1 MRGRRLWAALAVSV
15 VVPGALIAGVW
26 AHVADAPGGGPKA
39 PGGGWLRLDATG
51 HFFLAACVV
60 LGAAFLGGRIARRAG
75 QPPVVGEICAG
86 LALGPSLLG
95 HFAPAVTAWLF
106 PAPALRLLD
115 GLAQLGLVLFM
126 FGVGQELAGQEPAP
140 GQKPPG
146 REFRGVAARAV
157 LVSQASMLVPFALG
171 AVAATRLL
179 GFAGPRADP
188 LSFALFLGCA
198 LSITALPVLARILT
212 DLDLTRTEPGRLSLF
227 AAAVGDAG
235 SWLVLAWILV
245 GGTPFAVVGAAAAA
259 LILLGPVRGALRRW
273 AAGSARE
280 HSAAALTVLLVVAV
294 TGASALTAALGIHQ
308 LIGAL
313 LVGLVWP
320 GELTGRDGTEGKD
333 RNKDRNRDR
342 DRALSRGKDV
352 THLTA
357 TARSVLLPFFFFGF
371 GLTVDLT
378 GLRWDARTALALA
391 GLLSLAVLGKLLGP
405 GLVARLTG
413 MAWKPAVTLGVLLNA
428 RGLTELVVVQIGYQA
443 GIIDR
448 RMLGILTL
456 VALITTAMTTP
467 LLRLLGL
474 PGLPDPLGL
483 PDGGRAGQQ
492 PGSGGAG
499 GGGPAE
505 EAGADRHAAAE
516 AGQEDHVVLG
526 DQALAVDLVE
536 GDGDGRRARVPVAAD
551 LQVEDGVVEAELRP
565 DLADHDGVGLVRD
578 EVVD

>member
-39 PGGGWLRLDATG
+39 RGGGWLRLDATG

-126 FGVGQELAGQEPAP
+126 FGVGQELA

-235 SWLVLAWILV
+235 SWLVLTWILV

-259 LILLGPVRGALRRW
+259 LVLLGPVRGALRRW
-273 AAGSARE
+273 AAGRARE
-280 HSAAALTVLLVVAV
+280 HSAAALTVLLVVTV

-320 GELTGRDGTEGKD
+320 AELTGGGGGGTGGRDKGEDKGEDK
-333 RNKDRNRDR
+333 
-342 DRALSRGKDV
+342 ALIKGKDV
-352 THLTA
+352 THLTT

-448 RMLGILTL
+448 RLLGILTL

-474 PGLPDPLGL
+474 PGPLAA
-483 PDGGRAGQQ
+483 DGGRPGKQ
-492 PGSGGAG
+492 PGSGRAG
-499 GGGPAE
+499 GGSPAE
-505 EAGADRHAAAE
+505 EAGADRHAASE

-526 DQALAVDLVE
+526 DQALAVDLVK

-551 LQVEDGVVEAELRP
+551 LQVEDGIVEAELRP
-565 DLADHDGVGLVRD
+565 DLADHDGVGLVRN

>member
-1 MRGRRLWAALAVSV
+1 MRGRRLWGALALSV
-15 VVPGALIAGVW
+15 GVPGVLIAGVW
-26 AHVADAPGGGPKA
+26 AYVADAPGGGPKG
-39 PGGGWLRLDATG
+39 PGGGWLRLDGTG

-126 FGVGQELAGQEPAP
+126 FGVGQELAGQKPS
-140 GQKPPG
+140 GQ
-146 REFRGVAARAV
+146 EFRGAAARAV

-171 AVAATRLL
+171 AVAATGLL

-198 LSITALPVLARILT
+198 LSITALPVLARILA

-235 SWLVLAWILV
+235 SWLVLTWILA

-259 LILLGPVRGALRRW
+259 LVLLGPVRGALRRW
-273 AAGSARE
+273 AAGRDRE
-280 HSAAALTVLLVVAV
+280 QSAAATTVLLVVAV

-320 GELTGRDGTEGKD
+320 TGIKGEGADKGNGEPEEGS
-333 RNKDRNRDR
+333 
-342 DRALSRGKDV
+342 RAGAGAGGKDV
-352 THLTA
+352 THLTTA
-357 TARSVLLPFFFFGF
+357 ARSVLLPFFFFGF

-474 PGLPDPLGL
+474 LRPPGPVLGL
-483 PDGGRAGQQ
+483 PDGGRSGQQ

-516 AGQEDHVVLG
+516 SGQEDHVVLG
-526 DQALAVDLVE
+526 EQALAVDLVE